1 MIEPPLKTRYLAAL
15 AIIAVLVSA
24 ALPLSAGPH
33 VSIQGIEAGS
43 EHPSVKVRLSV
54 NLPRDAASATLTEEN
69 FQVFEDGFLASRLKL
84 GHGGGG
90 QDYLCLVFSFDS
102 SKSIGKTLM
111 SRMKKSAREIIAG
124 TVPGDKIALYRFND
138 SVILL
143 SDFTSPRSELLKNL
157 EGIQRHGTRTL
168 LYNAIY
174 DSIDRLKKEPA
185 NRKAVIVFTDGRDE
199 GSSFT
204 AEDVIRASRAAGIPV
219 HFVCPAAVCASRPLD
234 RIARLSG
241 GRLILSE
248 AGGCASGI
256 LGSVPH
262 TPGKD
267 LVLQYTSGL
276 QPDDKVHQL
285 EVRLRHPAV
294 SDRDTQSFRL
304 ERTSSDIRIP
314 NITEIMLISL
324 ILVLIILLAVVIVI
338 IIRNGGRI
346 LAQAPGGTRPEPSY
360 SFSIDDLERRTALPA
375 PPTLTPEDPEYAYS
389 KAWLLEKD
397 GPESGQKFPI
407 FWEELTLGRDEGN
420 TIVVKDQAVSLKHA
434 KIRRIRDTYLL
445 YDLVSEN
452 GTLLNGK
459 KLLRPKALYDWDE
472 IRLGRTVFI
481 FRGTKFSE

>member
-1 MIEPPLKTRYLAAL
+1 MTESPLKTRYLTAL
-15 AIIAVLVSA
+15 AIIAGLA
-24 ALPLSAGPH
+24 CAPLPLTAGPH
-33 VSIQGIEAGS
+33 VTIQGIDAGS
-43 EHPSVKVRLSV
+43 GHPGIKVRLAV
-54 NLPRDAASATLTEEN
+54 NLPRDAATAPITEEN

-84 GHGGGG
+84 QHEGGG

-102 SKSIGKTLM
+102 SKSIGKSLM
-111 SRMKKSAREIIAG
+111 NRMKKSAREIISG
-124 TVPGDKIALYRFND
+124 TGPGDKIALYRFND

-157 EGIQRHGTRTL
+157 EGIQRHGSRTL

-174 DSIDRLKKEPA
+174 DSLDRLKKEPSG
-185 NRKAVIVFTDGRDE
+185 RKAVIVFTDGKDE

-204 AEDVIRASRAAGIPV
+204 PEDVVRASRAAGIPV
-219 HFVCPAAVCASRPLD
+219 HFVCPAAVCNSRPLD

-241 GRLILSE
+241 GRLIHSE
-248 AGGCASGI
+248 AGGCATGI
-256 LGSVPH
+256 LGSIPSAS
-262 TPGKD
+262 GKN
-267 LVLQYTSGL
+267 LVIQYTSGL

-285 EVRLRHPAV
+285 EVRFRHGTV
-294 SDRDTQSFRL
+294 TDRDTQSFRL
-304 ERTSSDIRIP
+304 ERTSSDIRLP

-324 ILVLIILLAVVIVI
+324 ILVLIVLLAVVIVI
-338 IIRNGGRI
+338 IIRNGGMI
-346 LAQAPGGTRPEPSY
+346 LAQAPALSRPEPSY
-360 SFSIDDLERRTALPA
+360 SFNIDDLERGTRSAV

-397 GPESGQKFPI
+397 GPESGKKFPI

-420 TIVVKDQAVSLKHA
+420 TIVVKDQAVSPKHA
-434 KIRRIRDTYLL
+434 RIKRIRDTYLL

-452 GTLLNGK
+452 GTQLNGK

-481 FRGTKFSE
+481 FRGTKIKE